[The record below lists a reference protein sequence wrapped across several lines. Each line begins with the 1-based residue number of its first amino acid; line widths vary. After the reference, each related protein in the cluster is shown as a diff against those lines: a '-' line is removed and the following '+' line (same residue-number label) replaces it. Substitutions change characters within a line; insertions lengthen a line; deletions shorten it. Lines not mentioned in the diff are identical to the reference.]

1 MGVRKRRGK
10 FDGSEK
16 MLDRFVG
23 VAQLLEDTAQV
34 EFGKRVPRF
43 VLDGYRKLAERFLYA
58 IQLIQSGA
66 EVDMRINPLRRG
78 VDSFAI
84 CIRGL
89 LQGFSLRVAGHAQ
102 FKPLLRRP

>member
-1 MGVRKRRGK
+1 
-10 FDGSEK
+10 

-66 EVDMRINPLRRG
+66 EVDVCLHPLRRG

-84 CIRGL
+84 RIRGL
-89 LQGFSLRVAGHAQ
+89 LQGFSLRVAGHANSNHSSAD
-102 FKPLLRRP
+102 LDASA